1 MPVQVPLGT
10 HLAILGGPPEASRSS
25 TKRIPLPQ
33 STNQCE
39 KRDTGGANNQTQEI
53 GCYALCHE
61 GTVNLVALVD
71 WRFIKLH
78 KRQPGERD
86 MPTSRSLL
94 KLDQALNRGGW
105 AGTLNTH

>member
-1 MPVQVPLGT
+1 V
-10 HLAILGGPPEASRSS
+10 
-25 TKRIPLPQ
+25 
-33 STNQCE
+33 
-39 KRDTGGANNQTQEI
+39 
-53 GCYALCHE
+53 Y
-61 GTVNLVALVD
+61 VNLVELVD

-86 MPTSRSLL
+86 IPVPAQAML